1 MIWLLFCSSSS
12 IMGSI
17 KPNLRYDT
25 CPVHF
30 LLLSLALGPDHPDAA
45 TTLINV
51 AMMYQD
57 ASNMSTALR
66 YLQEAFKKNECLL
79 GPGHIQTT
87 VRYHALVIAF
97 SCMGAY
103 KLSV

>member
-1 MIWLLFCSSSS
+1 MNV
-12 IMGSI
+12 G
-17 KPNLRYDT
+17 
-25 CPVHF
+25 
-30 LLLSLALGPDHPDAA
+30 LGPDHLDVAA
-45 TTLINV
+45 TLINV

-57 ASNMSTALR
+57 ASNTSTALR
-66 YLQEAFKKNECLL
+66 YLQEALKKNECLL

-87 VRYHALVIAF
+87 VRYHALAIAF